1 VNASLTFTRV
11 SEWVLRKNA
20 LREARAAVVP
30 RGARRDL
37 ALCQAR
43 LLLEV
48 ARRVEEPVERFPP
61 GARPPV
67 RLGLYREAAFWAL
80 AATRA
85 RDGEA
90 AADLA
95 GAWADADPERLR
107 RAAPDEATL
116 DHLKRALVEGS
127 QPDPLDVTTAEADRA
142 RLFVEALI
150 GEMDAPRRRVAV
162 IRATR
167 FLRLGALT
175 LALLLVVWGGYR
187 LSLGPNL
194 LAGKPFRTSSSWS
207 GCSSDPG
214 CQALLF
220 HTDPEFNPWVE
231 FDLGAPKTFRRLEV
245 TNRTDCCADRTIPLV
260 AETSDDRV
268 NWKEISRRDTEFST
282 WTVKFAPRT
291 ARYLRLRVA
300 RHSTFHLKDVALR

>member
-1 VNASLTFTRV
+1 MNASLTFTRV
-11 SEWVLRKNA
+11 SEWILRRSA

-30 RGARRDL
+30 RGAPRDR

-48 ARRVEEPVERFPP
+48 ARRVEEPVESFPP
-61 GARPPV
+61 GARAAV
-67 RLGLYREAAFWAL
+67 RLGLYRQAAYWAL
-80 AATRA
+80 AGSRG

-90 AADLA
+90 SADLA
-95 GAWADADPERLR
+95 AAWADTDPERLR

-116 DHLKRALVEGS
+116 DQLKRALVDQT
-127 QPDPLDVTTAEADRA
+127 QPDSLDVSAAEADRA

-167 FLRLGALT
+167 FLRVGLVALAVLV
-175 LALLLVVWGGYR
+175 LAWGLYR

-194 LAGKPFRTSSSWS
+194 LAGKPFRTSTSWS
-207 GCSSDPG
+207 GCSADPG

-231 FDLGAPKTFRRLEV
+231 FDLGAPKTFHRLEV
-245 TNRTDCCADRTIPLV
+245 TNRGDCCAERTIPLV

-268 NWKEISRRDTEFST
+268 TWKEIARRDTEFSS
-282 WTVKFAPRT
+282 WTVKFPPRT
-291 ARYLRLRVA
+291 ARFLRLRVA